1 MTFTEIKALSD
12 MGFTNDQIMA
22 LNAGQPVQPEQ
33 PEQPEQPQPEQ
44 PEEVPE
50 QPEQPVQPQEDSRF
64 SEMQKQ
70 IDDLKKQIQKQNR
83 QQARIE
89 TMPDDLDKSVDS
101 IMAELIRPTIKE
113 G

>member
-12 MGFTNDQIMA
+12 MGFTNDQIMT

-33 PEQPEQPQPEQ
+33 PPEDQPEQPPEHQPEQ
-44 PEEVPE
+44 PP
-50 QPEQPVQPQEDSRF
+50 EDSRI

-83 QQARIE
+83 QQARME
-89 TMPDDLDKSVDS
+89 TLPDDLDKSVDS

>member
-1 MTFTEIKALSD
+1 MNFSEIKALSD

-33 PEQPEQPQPEQ
+33 PPEEQPQPEQ
-44 PEEVPE
+44 PEQIPEE
-50 QPEQPVQPQEDSRF
+50 QPEQIPEDSRF
-64 SEMQKQ
+64 SDMQKQ

>member
-12 MGFTNDQIMA
+12 MGFTNDQIMT

-33 PEQPEQPQPEQ
+33 PPEDQPEQPPEHQPEQ
-44 PEEVPE
+44 PP
-50 QPEQPVQPQEDSRF
+50 EDSRI

-83 QQARIE
+83 QQARME

>member
-22 LNAGQPVQPEQ
+22 LNAGQPQPEEVPEQTEQ
-33 PEQPEQPQPEQ
+33 PEQPQ

-50 QPEQPVQPQEDSRF
+50 QPEQPPEDSRI
-64 SEMQKQ
+64 SDMQKQ

>member
-12 MGFTNDQIMA
+12 MGFTNDQIMT

-33 PEQPEQPQPEQ
+33 PPEDQPEQPPEHQPEQ
-44 PEEVPE
+44 PPE
-50 QPEQPVQPQEDSRF
+50 HQPEQPPEDSRI

-83 QQARIE
+83 QQARME